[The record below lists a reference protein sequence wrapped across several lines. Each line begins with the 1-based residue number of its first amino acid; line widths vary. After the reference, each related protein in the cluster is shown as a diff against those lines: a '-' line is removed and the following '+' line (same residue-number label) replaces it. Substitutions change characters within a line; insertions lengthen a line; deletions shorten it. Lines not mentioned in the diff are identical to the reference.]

1 MVLSK
6 KYGSLLIFVSCFT
19 YSIAYLGR
27 LSYAANLTAIAEA
40 YSVSKESL
48 GTVSSMLFFCV
59 WRRSDTSLL
68 SCKILSAA
76 SYRFSGNGYDGGM

>member
-48 GTVSSMLFFCV
+48 GTVSSMLFLRMAAVRYFTSFLQNII
-59 WRRSDTSLL
+59 RRVLP
-68 SCKILSAA
+68 
-76 SYRFSGNGYDGGM
+76 FFWEWV